1 VSSNGLSRS
10 SPYIKPASSVTG
22 VMATVLLAL
31 VPAAICYTW
40 FFGVGFLINL
50 AITSTLGLLIE
61 ALVMRVRGRPVWF
74 YIGDLS
80 MLVTAAL
87 LSFALPPGSPWW
99 IAASGIFIASIF
111 GKHVFGG
118 LGHNVFNP
126 AALAYVS
133 LLVMFP
139 LQITGWYLPGTGSYA
154 EAPIDPLSAH
164 GIYTSL
170 QLSFPWLRD
179 LTLTP
184 FPVVPDGFATAT
196 PLIEYKFA
204 APARILMADAEGFSV
219 WDRQARTGWEMLGV
233 SFALGGLILLWRR
246 IINWHIPAAVIG
258 MVLLLSTV
266 FYQPGQEAIFGSPW
280 LHLFSTSTIIGAFF
294 IATDPASSP
303 SSAAGKLVY
312 GLLIG
317 LVMYSIRIWGSY
329 LDSVALAI
337 LMINMC
343 SPLIDELTVRTP
355 LGRVSWFRRWWPGR
369 KKTS

>member
-1 VSSNGLSRS
+1 MTHNQHRIS
-10 SPYIKPASSVTG
+10 SPYIKPASTVSG

-31 VPAAICYTW
+31 IPAAICYTW
-40 FFGVGFLINL
+40 FFGIGFLINL
-50 AITSTLGLLIE
+50 AITSVLGLLIE
-61 ALVMRVRGRPVWF
+61 ALVMRARGRPVFF

-80 MLVTAAL
+80 MLVTAML

-139 LQITGWYLPGTGSYA
+139 IQMTGWYLPGTGSYA

-170 QLSFPWLRD
+170 QLSFPFLREMA
-179 LTLTP
+179 LTP
-184 FPVVPDGFATAT
+184 FSVVPDGFATAT

-204 APARILMADAEGFSV
+204 APARILMAEAEGFSV
-219 WDRQARTGWEMLGV
+219 WDRQARTGWEMLAL
-233 SFALGGLILLWRR
+233 SFAVGGLILIWQRV
-246 IINWHIPAAVIG
+246 ISWHIPVTVIG
-258 MVLLLSTV
+258 MVLLLSTL
-266 FYQPGQEAIFGSPW
+266 FYQPGQEAIVGSPW
-280 LHLFSTSTIIGAFF
+280 LHLFSTSTMIGAFF

-303 SSAAGKLVY
+303 SSATGKLIY
-312 GLLIG
+312 GVLIG
-317 LVMYSIRIWGSY
+317 SVMYSIRIWGSY

-337 LMINMC
+337 LLVNMC
-343 SPLIDELTVRTP
+343 SPLIDEWTVRTH
-355 LGRVSWFRRWWPGR
+355 LGRSRVR
-369 KKTS
+369 KKSS

>member
-1 VSSNGLSRS
+1 MNSNNHRIS
-10 SPYIKPASSVTG
+10 SPFIRPASSVTG

-31 VPAAICYTW
+31 IPAAICYTW
-40 FFGVGFLINL
+40 FFGAGFLINL

-61 ALVMRVRGRPVWF
+61 ALVMRARGRPLF
-74 YIGDLS
+74 LYISDLS
-80 MLVTAAL
+80 ILVTAAL

-99 IAASGIFIASIF
+99 IGASGIFIASIF

-139 LQITGWYLPGTGSYA
+139 LQMTGWYLPGTGSYA
-154 EAPIDPLSAH
+154 EMPIDPLSAH

-170 QLSFPWLRD
+170 QLSFPVLRD
-179 LTLTP
+179 MALTP
-184 FPVVPDGFATAT
+184 FLVAPDGFATAT

-204 APARILMADAEGFSV
+204 APARILMAEADGFTI
-219 WDRQARTGWEMLGV
+219 WDRDARTGWEMLAL
-233 SFALGGLILLWRR
+233 SFAAGGVILLWRR
-246 IINWHIPAAVIG
+246 VISWHIPAMVIVT
-258 MVLLLSTV
+258 VLLLSTL
-266 FYQPGQEAIFGSPW
+266 FYQPGQEAIVGSPW
-280 LHLFSTSTIIGAFF
+280 LHLFSTSTLIGAFF

-303 SSAAGKLVY
+303 SSATGKLIY
-312 GLLIG
+312 GVLIG
-317 LVMYSIRIWGSY
+317 LMMYSIRIWGSY

-337 LMINMC
+337 LLVNMC

-355 LGRVSWFRRWWPGR
+355 VGRLSRLERWLPGR
-369 KKTS
+369 KKCP

>member
-1 VSSNGLSRS
+1 MTHNQHRIS
-10 SPYIKPASSVTG
+10 SPYIKPASTVSG

-31 VPAAICYTW
+31 IPAAICYTW
-40 FFGVGFLINL
+40 FFGIGFLINL
-50 AITSTLGLLIE
+50 AITSVLGLLIE
-61 ALVMRVRGRPVWF
+61 ALVMRARGRPVFF

-80 MLVTAAL
+80 MLVTAML

-139 LQITGWYLPGTGSYA
+139 IQMTGWYLPGTGSYA

-170 QLSFPWLRD
+170 QLSFPFLREMA
-179 LTLTP
+179 LTP
-184 FPVVPDGFATAT
+184 FSVVPDGFATAT

-204 APARILMADAEGFSV
+204 APARILMAEAEGFSV
-219 WDRQARTGWEMLGV
+219 WDRQARTGWEMLAL
-233 SFALGGLILLWRR
+233 SFAVGGLILIWQRV
-246 IINWHIPAAVIG
+246 ISWHIPVTVIG
-258 MVLLLSTV
+258 MVLLLSTL
-266 FYQPGQEAIFGSPW
+266 FYQPGQEAIVGSPW
-280 LHLFSTSTIIGAFF
+280 LHLFSTSTMIGAFF

-303 SSAAGKLVY
+303 SSATGKLIY
-312 GLLIG
+312 GVLIG
-317 LVMYSIRIWGSY
+317 SIMYSIRIWGSY

-337 LMINMC
+337 LLVNMC
-343 SPLIDELTVRTP
+343 SPLIDEWTVRTH
-355 LGRVSWFRRWWPGR
+355 LGRSRVR
-369 KKTS
+369 KKSS

>member
-1 VSSNGLSRS
+1 VTHNQHRIS
-10 SPYIKPASSVTG
+10 SPYIKPASTVSG

-31 VPAAICYTW
+31 IPAAICYTW
-40 FFGVGFLINL
+40 FFGIGFLINL
-50 AITSTLGLLIE
+50 AITSVLGLLIE
-61 ALVMRVRGRPVWF
+61 ALVMRARGRPVFF

-80 MLVTAAL
+80 MLVTAML

-139 LQITGWYLPGTGSYA
+139 IQMTGWYLPGTGSYA

-170 QLSFPWLRD
+170 QLSFPFLREMA
-179 LTLTP
+179 LTP
-184 FPVVPDGFATAT
+184 FSVVPDGFATAT

-204 APARILMADAEGFSV
+204 APARILMAEAEGFSV
-219 WDRQARTGWEMLGV
+219 WDRQARTGWEMLAL
-233 SFALGGLILLWRR
+233 SFAVGGLILIWQRV
-246 IINWHIPAAVIG
+246 ISWHIPVTVIG
-258 MVLLLSTV
+258 MVLLLSTL
-266 FYQPGQEAIFGSPW
+266 FYQPGQEAIVGSPW
-280 LHLFSTSTIIGAFF
+280 LHLFSTSTMIGAFF

-303 SSAAGKLVY
+303 SSATGKLIY
-312 GLLIG
+312 GVLIG
-317 LVMYSIRIWGSY
+317 SVMYSIRIWGSY

-337 LMINMC
+337 LLVNMC
-343 SPLIDELTVRTP
+343 SPLIDEWTVRTP
-355 LGRVSWFRRWWPGR
+355 LGRLRVR
-369 KKTS
+369 KKSS